1 VKGPSKQLDLGGRA
15 ATELAF
21 PERAAR
27 DTDSCGSWE
36 DGCSVWAQG
45 ARFWLGMRYGRPFHD
60 GISSFAIGSLLASSS
75 VKNISDLNGF
85 LQEKTGICSKKANL
99 PWDTIKTWFR
109 TQHAARVEIARAR
122 YKFVDLHCSTLT
134 WGNIISNFL
143 SPSLKHITTWNFA
156 QKYTLPLYIHALL
169 YIFLNCSHRLV
180 YKTNIILDKKLCE
193 QLQKN

>member
-85 LQEKTGICSKKANL
+85 LQDQKRGFVRKRQIC
-99 PWDTIKTWFR
+99 
-109 TQHAARVEIARAR
+109 HG
-122 YKFVDLHCSTLT
+122 TL
-134 WGNIISNFL
+134 
-143 SPSLKHITTWNFA
+143 
-156 QKYTLPLYIHALL
+156 
-169 YIFLNCSHRLV
+169 
-180 YKTNIILDKKLCE
+180 
-193 QLQKN
+193 